1 MGNQLLGNLKR
12 TVICSVIFV
21 DIVEFSK
28 KTVAKQLAFKG
39 WLNELLSQALHNV
52 SSVDRIILDTG
63 DGAAICLPGDPE
75 EALFIANSL
84 RVALM
89 EQDFPEFGLRI
100 GIHLGPVKVMKD
112 INGRPNIIGDGIN
125 VAQRVMSFAA
135 PNQILVSRSYYDVLS
150 CLSEEYAQ
158 LFRYLG
164 VHKDKHVR
172 EHEVYEVNIA
182 GTDSVVVKESKSLS
196 ESVPHEEPSVA
207 DLESEPVEG
216 DFDDQFLAALI
227 KLLSRHLGPIAAVMV
242 KRAAKKTANSE
253 ELTRILADSIP
264 VPEQR
269 KVFLDEVSANFA
281 GSEGSAKIEATTVSP
296 TQVKPNAQKTGVKP
310 ATFSAETLARVEQLL
325 VQYIGPM
332 AKILVNKSAK
342 SVHGPDELITVLAE
356 TIVNERDRAAFLAAA
371 HKSLGLS

>member
-1 MGNQLLGNLKR
+1 MGNPLLGNLKR

-21 DIVEFSK
+21 DIVEYSK

-52 SSVDRIILDTG
+52 SSVDRIIVDTG

-84 RVALM
+84 RVALT
-89 EQDFPEFGLRI
+89 EQDFPEFGLRV
-100 GIHLGPVKVMKD
+100 GIHLGPVKVIKD

-125 VAQRVMSFAA
+125 VAQRVMSFAT
-135 PNQILVSRSYYDVLS
+135 PNQILVSRSYYDVVS

-158 LFRYLG
+158 LFKYHG

-182 GTDSVVVKESKSLS
+182 GTGKVVVKESKSLK
-196 ESVPHEEPSVA
+196 ESKPPEEQSA
-207 DLESEPVEG
+207 AELESTPVQG
-216 DFDDQFLAALI
+216 DYDDLFLATVI
-227 KLLSRHLGPIAAVMV
+227 KLLSRHLGPIATVMV
-242 KRAAKKTANSE
+242 KRAAKKTGNGE
-253 ELTRILADSIP
+253 ELARMLAESIP
-264 VPEQR
+264 VPELR

-281 GSEGSAKIEATTVSP
+281 GSRGSAKIEITAASP
-296 TQVKPNAQKTGVKP
+296 TQVKPDAQKTDVIP
-310 ATFSAETLARVEQLL
+310 TALTAETLARIEHLL

-342 SVHGPDELITVLAE
+342 SVHDPDELVTVLAE
-356 TIVNERDRAAFLAAA
+356 TIVNERDRAAFLAAVQ
-371 HKSLGLS
+371 KSLGLS